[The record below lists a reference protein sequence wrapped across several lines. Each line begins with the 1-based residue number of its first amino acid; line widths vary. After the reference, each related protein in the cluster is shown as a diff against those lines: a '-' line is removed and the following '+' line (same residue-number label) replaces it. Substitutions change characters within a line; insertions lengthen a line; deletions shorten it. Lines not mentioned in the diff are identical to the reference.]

1 MTVVDVSDLT
11 FTVEIDEEQIMAG
24 VEHIRQDVLKGK
36 CKCPE
41 CETVAKL
48 EVETKPRVTDEG
60 NRSVVLV
67 GTCNDE
73 ECEWEHRLLTGV
85 GVTVSGPAPEEDPGE
100 WEWGAK

>member
-1 MTVVDVSDLT
+1 MVDVSDCT
-11 FTVEIDEEQIMAG
+11 FVVEIDESNLMDG
-24 VEHIRQDVLKGK
+24 VEHIREDVLKGK
-36 CKCPE
+36 HKCPE

-48 EVETKPRVTDEG
+48 EVETQARVTSEG

-67 GTCNDE
+67 GTCDNGG
-73 ECEWEHRLLTGV
+73 CEWEHRLLTGV